1 MFHNKTLV
9 TAFASLAVLF
19 GHAAHAEFPDRPI
32 EIVVPFSAGGGT
44 DKISRIIAEDMSKTL
59 KQSVVVVNKPG
70 AGTIIGTS
78 DVARS
83 KPDGYTLLMA
93 TFANAVNPSLNKDL
107 PYSPDK
113 DFTPVGLVGTSPN
126 ILVVSSK
133 SPYKSVNDII
143 SFAKANPGKLT
154 YGSYG
159 AGTSAHL
166 TAALFENL
174 AEIKMTHVPYKGAA
188 PALTDLLGERIDM
201 IFSAAGVAPQVN
213 AGKLRAIAVTSADR
227 SASFPDI
234 PTIAASGV
242 PAYDAESWYG
252 LFAPAGTPAEV
263 VQKLN
268 AALNDALKTD
278 AFKEKIAQPEGLDAR
293 PGEPADLGRYYVKQ
307 ENLWRKVVQDAN
319 ITVGG

>member
-1 MFHNKTLV
+1 MFHNKMLV
-9 TAFASLAVLF
+9 SAIASLAALF
-19 GHAAHAEFPDRPI
+19 AGAAHAEFPDRPI

-59 KQSVVVVNKPG
+59 KQSVLVVNKPG

-78 DVARS
+78 HVARG

-113 DFTPVGLVGTSPN
+113 DFAPVGMVGASPN
-126 ILVVSSK
+126 ILVVNSK
-133 SPYKSVNDII
+133 SPYKTVGDII

-159 AGTSAHL
+159 PGTSAHL

-174 AEIKMTHVPYKGAA
+174 AGIKMTHVPYKGAA

-213 AGKLRAIAVTSADR
+213 AGKLRAVAVTSGKR

-234 PTIAASGV
+234 PTIAESGV
-242 PAYDAESWYG
+242 PAYEAESWYG
-252 LFAPAGTPAEV
+252 LFAPAGTPVEV
-263 VQKLN
+263 VKKLN
-268 AALNDALKTD
+268 AALGEALKTD
-278 AFKEKIAQPEGLDAR
+278 AFKEKIAKPEGLDAA
-293 PGEPADLGRYYVKQ
+293 PGEPAELGRYYIKQ